1 MHIHTIDRWTH
12 PHDFEIHDRAS
23 EHKVLCVVGVTVL
36 TMAMEI
42 IAGMTFGSMALL
54 ADGWHMG
61 THAVALGITAL
72 AYYFARTYARDR
84 RFTFGTGKVGVL
96 GGFTSA
102 IVLAVVA
109 LLMAIESVQ
118 RLLNPQS
125 IRFNEALVVAAIGLG
140 VNLLS
145 ALLLQTPHTHRPANQ
160 PAHEHDHPHG
170 NDHHH
175 HHDHN
180 MRSAYLHVLADAL
193 TSLLA
198 LAALTAGKVWNW
210 IFLDALMGIVGAV
223 IITHWAWGLLRDT
236 GKILLDRDIDLRTVD
251 HIYRLIEADADN
263 RIADLHLWKIGANQ
277 LAAIVSLVTHFP
289 QPPEH
294 YKGLLSH
301 VHDLAHITVEVIR
314 CDSEPCI
321 AVPKRS

>member
-1 MHIHTIDRWTH
+1 MHVHTIDRWTH
-12 PHDFEIHDRAS
+12 PHDFEIHDRTS
-23 EHKVLCVVGVTVL
+23 EHKVLWVVGLTVL
-36 TMAMEI
+36 TMAVEI
-42 IAGMTFGSMALL
+42 VAGMLFGSMALL

-61 THAVALGITAL
+61 THAVALGITAM

-109 LLMAIESVQ
+109 LLMAIESIQ
-118 RLLNPQS
+118 RLLNPQP
-125 IRFNEALVVAAIGLG
+125 IRFNEALIVAALGLG

-145 ALLLQTPHTHRPANQ
+145 ALLLQTPHSHRPAKD
-160 PAHEHDHPHG
+160 PAHENDHPH
-170 NDHHH
+170 DHDH

-198 LAALTAGKVWNW
+198 IGALTAGKIWDW
-210 IFLDALMGIVGAV
+210 IWLDAAMGIVGAA
-223 IITHWAWGLLRDT
+223 IITQWAWGLLRDT
-236 GKILLDRDIDLRTVD
+236 GKILLDRDIDLRAVD

-289 QPPEH
+289 QPPEY
-294 YKGLLSH
+294 YKGLLSQ
-301 VHDLAHITVEVIR
+301 VHDLAHITVEVIH

-321 AVPKRS
+321 PVPKRS